1 METRFSPI
9 RKSIRGGVCRHR
21 YYYLNNGY
29 LDEAMDW
36 FRKAAVA
43 NPDRQRFW
51 NLRIEDILR
60 KRDQVYELKNNLNKE
75 KIEDP

>member
-1 METRFSPI
+1 
-9 RKSIRGGVCRHR
+9 
-21 YYYLNNGY
+21 
-29 LDEAMDW
+29 MDW
-36 FRKAAVA
+36 FRKAAAA
-43 NPDRQRFW
+43 NPDGQRFW